1 MAAAPPIVRDF
12 LLLIATISP
21 APPDASSYYFGDLG
35 ATPRGFMAMCS
46 LFDGRSK
53 KGIAFAEIVLVTR
66 TSLHLRPYFLTRHPL

>member
-46 LFDGRSK
+46 LFDALASG
-53 KGIAFAEIVLVTR
+53 
-66 TSLHLRPYFLTRHPL
+66 